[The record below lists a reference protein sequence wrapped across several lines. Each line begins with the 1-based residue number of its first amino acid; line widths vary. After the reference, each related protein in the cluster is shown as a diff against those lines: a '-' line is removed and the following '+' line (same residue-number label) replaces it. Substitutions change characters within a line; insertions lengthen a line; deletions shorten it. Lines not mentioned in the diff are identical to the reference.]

1 MIYEECSKDSE
12 LVIVEEYIEHWIDQG
27 YVMIN
32 D

>member
-1 MIYEECSKDSE
+1 MIYEQEVKEPE
-12 LVIVEEYIEHWIDQG
+12 LVIVEEYIEYWQSQG